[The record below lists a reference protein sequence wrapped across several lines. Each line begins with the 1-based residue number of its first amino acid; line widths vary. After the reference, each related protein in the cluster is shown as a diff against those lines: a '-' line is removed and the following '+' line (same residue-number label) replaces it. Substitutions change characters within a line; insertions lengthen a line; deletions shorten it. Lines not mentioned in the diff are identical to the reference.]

1 MNVLLING
9 SPHAKGCTYTALSE
23 IEKTLQEQG
32 IDTEIIHVG
41 HKDIHGCIACN
52 KCAEL
57 GHCVFNDLVN
67 ETAPKFERADGIVI
81 GSPVYYAGISGT
93 LKSFLDRLFYSAH
106 CDKRM
111 KIGAAVTSAR
121 RAGTVATF
129 DIINKYSLSQAGE
142 EGQRAVDDVKAE
154 VKDAFSMAKKD
165 KEGMQCMRQLG
176 RNMAFLLRAISAEKQ
191 RNGLPEQEE
200 RVWTNFI

>member
-41 HKDIHGCIACN
+41 HQDIHGCIACN

-129 DIINKYSLSQAGE
+129 DIINKYFTISQMPVVSSFYWNMVHGNTPE
-142 EGQRAVDDVKAE
+142 EVLQ
-154 VKDAFSMAKKD
+154 D
-165 KEGMQCMRQLG
+165 KEGLQCMRQLG

>member
-41 HKDIHGCIACN
+41 HQDIHGCIACN

-67 ETAPKFERADGIVI
+67 ETAPKFERANGIVI

-129 DIINKYSLSQAGE
+129 DIINKYFTISQMPVVSSFYWNMVHGNTPE
-142 EGQRAVDDVKAE
+142 EVLQ
-154 VKDAFSMAKKD
+154 D
-165 KEGMQCMRQLG
+165 KEGLQCMRQLG

>member
-57 GHCVFNDLVN
+57 RHCVFNDLVN

-129 DIINKYSLSQAGE
+129 DIINKYFTISQMPVVSSFYWNMVHGNTPE
-142 EGQRAVDDVKAE
+142 EVLQ
-154 VKDAFSMAKKD
+154 D
-165 KEGMQCMRQLG
+165 KEGLQCMRQLG